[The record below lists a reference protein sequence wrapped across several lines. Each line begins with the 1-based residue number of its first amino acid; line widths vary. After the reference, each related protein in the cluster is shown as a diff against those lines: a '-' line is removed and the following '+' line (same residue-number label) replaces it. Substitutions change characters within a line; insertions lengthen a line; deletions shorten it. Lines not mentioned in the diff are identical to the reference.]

1 MAVQGRVARL
11 TALALATGT
20 LVAASAGLASPASA
34 AADARQITANGTGS
48 ALKITINLPA
58 AAAAV
63 LGTSSIVQTISLTD
77 GSVSTVG
84 LPAAQSS
91 AVLGKGT
98 IPKVSDLLAQ
108 STSAALGGKLQDSQP
123 GTVVDLNGINAS
135 ILPLSSKVADPSTDG
150 VLAKSSSAVA
160 RVSIGAPLAA
170 TNALTA
176 PVQAVLDTALS
187 TVANTTS
194 AAVPTVADTLNGA
207 IDTLNATASQ
217 TTAVTAPVQ
226 AAVDSLTK
234 TLDGLTTTL
243 TGLSGATT
251 LLSLDSVTSD
261 QVISRQGSAV
271 SSNVV
276 NAVKNISV
284 LNGLVKIQAVTSE
297 ATATAGGLPGSAKAA
312 TNAPV
317 FKVDIANGALTALL
331 DENGLNVGKIG
342 EGLPLNLQGTVNT
355 ALGTVNG
362 LLNQVAGVDVAI
374 GKGVTEVAPDGTSAA
389 AAIATT
395 VLTVDPPLLHGVVA
409 AGLPAIPALLPAD
422 KKFLQLEL
430 VSAQASVANRL
441 VAAPVAPAAAP
452 TSLPRTG
459 AELPVAIAGTVLLGV
474 AMVIRRR
481 RTAEV

>member
-20 LVAASAGLASPASA
+20 IVAASAGLASPASA

-98 IPKVSDLLAQ
+98 IPMVSDLLAQ
-108 STSAALGGKLQDSQP
+108 STSAALGAKLEDSKP
-123 GTVVDLNGINAS
+123 GLVDINENGIKVS
-135 ILPLSSKVADPSTDG
+135 ILPLSSKVADPSTVTNG
-150 VLAKSSSAVA
+150 VVAKSSSAVA

-170 TNALTA
+170 TSALTA

-187 TVANTTS
+187 TVNNTAS
-194 AAVPTVADTLNGA
+194 SAVPTVADTLNGA

-226 AAVDSLTK
+226 AAVDSLTN

-261 QVISRQGSAV
+261 QVISRSGSAV

-276 NAVKNISV
+276 NAVKNINV
-284 LNGLVKIQAVTSE
+284 LNGLVKVQAVTSE
-297 ATATAGGLPGSAKAA
+297 ATATAGGVPGSAKAV
-312 TNAPV
+312 TVAPV

-331 DENGLNVGKIG
+331 DENGLNVGAVG
-342 EGLPLNLQGTVNT
+342 QGLPAGLQGTVNT

-389 AAIATT
+389 AAVATT
-395 VLTVDPPLLHGVVA
+395 VLTVDPPLLHT
-409 AGLPAIPALLPAD
+409 AGLLAAD

-430 VSAQASVANRL
+430 VSAQAAVANRL
-441 VAAPVAPAAAP
+441 VPAPAAPAAAP

>member
-34 AADARQITANGTGS
+34 AADARQMTANGTGS

-77 GSVSTVG
+77 GTVSTVG
-84 LPAAQSS
+84 LPSAESS

-98 IPKVSDLLAQ
+98 IPMVSDLLAK
-108 STSAALGGKLQDSQP
+108 STKAALGAKVEDNQAGFAINQ
-123 GTVVDLNGINAS
+123 NGITAS
-135 ILPLSSKVADPSTDG
+135 ILPLSSKVADPSTVTNG

-160 RVSIGAPLAA
+160 RVAISAPLSA
-170 TNALTA
+170 TAALTA

-187 TVANTTS
+187 TVSNTSST
-194 AAVPTVADTLNGA
+194 AVPTVADTLNGA
-207 IDTLNATASQ
+207 IDKLNATASQ

-261 QVISRQGSAV
+261 QVISRQGDAV

-284 LNGLVKIQAVTSE
+284 LGGLVKVQAVTSE
-297 ATATAGGLPGSAKAA
+297 ATATAGGVPGSAKAV

-331 DENGLNVGKIG
+331 DEKGLTVGAVG
-342 EGLPLNLQGTVNT
+342 QGLPAGLQGTVNT

-374 GKGVTEVAPDGTSAA
+374 GKGVTQVAPDGTSAA
-389 AAIATT
+389 AAVATT
-395 VLTVDPPLLHGVVA
+395 VLTVDPPLLHT
-409 AGLPAIPALLPAD
+409 AGLLAAD
-422 KKFLQLEL
+422 KKFVQLEL
-430 VSAQASVANRL
+430 VSAQAAVANRL
-441 VAAPVAPAAAP
+441 VPAPAAPAVTP
-452 TSLPRTG
+452 VSLPRTG